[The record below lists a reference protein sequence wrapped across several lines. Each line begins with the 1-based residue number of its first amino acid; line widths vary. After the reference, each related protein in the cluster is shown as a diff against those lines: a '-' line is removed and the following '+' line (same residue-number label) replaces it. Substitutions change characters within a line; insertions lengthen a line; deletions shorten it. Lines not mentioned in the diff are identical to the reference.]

1 MNQLSRPCRC
11 IEALIN
17 TVCFSTE
24 WNILIKTCFLL
35 YKLSIMLG
43 LLHAIVKQH
52 IWPLKFC
59 QTDNAEA
66 PSTVSTS
73 DVQKG
78 RAPSM
83 CHISQRTKES
93 CNFPITLRLPLQS
106 SQYTRQK
113 QSITEKQDSYEM
125 AKRPPPS
132 LSLSLC
138 SYCPLPERTDSVR
151 DTRGGEKN
159 WPTVL
164 FAHNILKY

>member
-1 MNQLSRPCRC
+1 MNPLSWPCRC
-11 IEALIN
+11 IELLIN

-24 WNILIKTCFLL
+24 WNILIKTFFLL

-43 LLHAIVKQH
+43 LLHAIVKQR
-52 IWPLKFC
+52 IWPLKFWIVLC

-125 AKRPPPS
+125 AKRPPPLP
-132 LSLSLC
+132 LSLSLFLL
-138 SYCPLPERTDSVR
+138 SFTW
-151 DTRGGEKN
+151 KN
-159 WPTVL
+159 WQCER
-164 FAHNILKY
+164 H

>member
-1 MNQLSRPCRC
+1 MNPLSWPCRC
-11 IEALIN
+11 IELLIN

-24 WNILIKTCFLL
+24 WNILIKTFFLL

-43 LLHAIVKQH
+43 LLHAIVKQR

-125 AKRPPPS
+125 AKRPPPLPPS
-132 LSLSLC
+132 LFLLSF
-138 SYCPLPERTDSVR
+138 TW
-151 DTRGGEKN
+151 KN
-159 WPTVL
+159 WQCER
-164 FAHNILKY
+164 H